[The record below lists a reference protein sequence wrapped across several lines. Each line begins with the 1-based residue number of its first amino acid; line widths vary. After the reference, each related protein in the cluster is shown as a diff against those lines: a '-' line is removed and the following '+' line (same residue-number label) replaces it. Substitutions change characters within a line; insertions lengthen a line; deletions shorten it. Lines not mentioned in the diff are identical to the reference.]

1 MEETLMKN
9 VFTGKV
15 VIGAFIIVGLFV
27 AGSILWSQRE
37 IRLANEQAAATKTAI
52 QKMEARQSKLIERLP
67 EQINTESIE
76 TTKADSVT
84 EETAEVLPE
93 VTDTVSYKDT
103 DTITAD
109 ALEMDAEVVTAED
122 ERDSLFGFGPYPVV
136 PLGLFPDGEEVWD
149 GIESH
154 AERDWDFAKDI
165 ELMVR
170 VRIKLWEL
178 GTETVGASS
187 ENGLI
192 YPSIPNV
199 AYVEWGGW
207 KEDKNGEPIRTIKGM
222 TNARGLSDE
231 DRELIKRGGTP
242 PGWTIMDYDTA
253 GIDPYTFLE
262 LDQ

>member
-1 MEETLMKN
+1 MKN

-27 AGSILWSQRE
+27 AGSILWSRRE

-67 EQINTESIE
+67 EQIDTESIE
-76 TTKADSVT
+76 TTETNFAT
-84 EETAEVLPE
+84 EETVEVPLE
-93 VTDTVSYKDT
+93 VTDMAFHKDT

-109 ALEMDAEVVTAED
+109 APEMDSEVVPAED
-122 ERDSLFGFGPYPVV
+122 ERDSLFGFGPYPVA
-136 PLGLFPDGEEVWD
+136 PLALFPQGDEVWD

-170 VRIKLWEL
+170 VQIKLWEL

-222 TNARGLSDE
+222 TNGRGLSDE

-242 PGWTIMDYDTA
+242 PGWTIMDRDTA
-253 GIDPYTFLE
+253 GIDPYTFLD
-262 LDQ
+262 LGQ

>member
-1 MEETLMKN
+1 MKN

-15 VIGAFIIVGLFV
+15 VIGAFIIVGLFI
-27 AGSILWSQRE
+27 AGSILWSRRE
-37 IRLANEQAAATKTAI
+37 IRLANEQAAATKAAI

-67 EQINTESIE
+67 EQIDTDE
-76 TTKADSVT
+76 ADSVT
-84 EETAEVLPE
+84 EETTEVLPE
-93 VTDTVSYKDT
+93 VPDTVSHKNT

-109 ALEMDAEVVTAED
+109 APEMGAEVVTAED

-136 PLGLFPDGEEVWD
+136 PLGLFPHGEEVWD

-154 AERDWDFAKDI
+154 AERDWEFAKDI

-170 VRIKLWEL
+170 VQIKLWEL

-199 AYVEWGGW
+199 AYVAWGGW
-207 KEDKNGEPIRTIKGM
+207 KEDKNGEPIRTIKRIS
-222 TNARGLSDE
+222 NARGLSDE
-231 DRELIKRGGTP
+231 DKEFIMQGGTP
-242 PGWTIMDYDTA
+242 PGWTIMDRDTA

-262 LDQ
+262 FDQ